1 MRNQTKLTNFLVPV
15 SSPHLS
21 RPSSIARS
29 TSTSSLPAISGPMSR
44 VPSVAPS
51 CVLLI
56 APSLAASLPPSSH
69 GPSPVELSENGDES
83 DGNDDI
89 AGSDCEL
96 DDGEHNSTIGSDD
109 EEDNIDNAM
118 EASGSQPRARKEI
131 CGWEELREQIKSDL
145 EEAHR
150 RHEALTHM
158 NKLLILRNFTMLH
171 IKDTE

>member
-1 MRNQTKLTNFLVPV
+1 MR
-15 SSPHLS
+15 S
-21 RPSSIARS
+21 A
-29 TSTSSLPAISGPMSR
+29 STSSLPAISGPASR

-51 CVLLI
+51 RVLSI
-56 APSLAASLPPSSH
+56 APSPAASLPPSSR

-89 AGSDCEL
+89 AGSDHKL
-96 DDGEHNSTIGSDD
+96 NDGEHNSIIGLDD

-118 EASGSQPRARKEI
+118 EASGSQLRAREEI
-131 CGWEELREQIKSDL
+131 RGWEELREQIKSDL

-150 RHEALTHM
+150 RHETLTHM